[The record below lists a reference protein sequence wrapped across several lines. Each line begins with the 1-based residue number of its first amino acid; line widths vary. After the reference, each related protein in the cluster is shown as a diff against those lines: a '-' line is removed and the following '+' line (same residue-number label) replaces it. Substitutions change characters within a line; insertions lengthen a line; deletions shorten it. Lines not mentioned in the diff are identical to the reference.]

1 MPFQYYLLV
10 VFALIAF
17 YTDATKQ
24 RIPNWLTLTGFVVG
38 VAFHLIGNGWNGLLF
53 SLLGAGVAFVVLVLL
68 YVFKAIGA
76 GDVKLF
82 VAIGAITGME
92 FSLYSI
98 MYSIVYGGLIG
109 LVILLWK
116 QQFFIRIRG
125 LFGYLFRVAAFRDK
139 EAVTSIAKQKNL
151 QFPFMYAVLPGIT
164 TTWYYF
170 LM

>member
-1 MPFQYYLLV
+1 MSFHYYLLA

-24 RIPNWLTLTGFVVG
+24 KIPNALTVSGFAAGVG
-38 VAFHLIGNGWNGLLF
+38 VHWIGNGWSGLLF
-53 SLLGAGVAFVVLVLL
+53 SLSGAAAAFVVLLLL
-68 YVFKAIGA
+68 YLFKAIGA

-82 VAIGAITGME
+82 VAIGAMTGVE

-98 MYSIVYGGLIG
+98 MYSIVYGGIIG
-109 LVILLWK
+109 VAIIAWK
-116 QQFFIRIRG
+116 QQLFERIRG
-125 LFGYLFRVAAFRDK
+125 IFRYFFRIVAFRDR

-151 QFPFMYAVLPGIT
+151 QFPFMYAVLPGIA